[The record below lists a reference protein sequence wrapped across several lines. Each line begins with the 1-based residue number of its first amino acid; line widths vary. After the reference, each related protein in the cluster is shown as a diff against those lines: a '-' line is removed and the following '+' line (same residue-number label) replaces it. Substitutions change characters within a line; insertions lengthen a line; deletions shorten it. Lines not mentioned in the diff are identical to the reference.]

1 MLALALLSL
10 AAPAQAQLV
19 GTTTQLTTNPATQL
33 DPAISGDLV
42 VFTDLRNG
50 NEDVY
55 YVNIATLAEVQVTS
69 GAGNQRL
76 NDVDGSTIVFTDMT
90 APGARINAYDVGSAL
105 TTTLTSG
112 PTDQNPRID
121 GSTVAFERGP
131 SSAYDVW
138 TVQLGT
144 LATAAVAGTAA
155 HEQNPVVDG
164 TRVVYERHITPTAP
178 GEIVVF
184 DTSTSTETV
193 LGALTLDNRRPDID
207 GDLVVWDVLTPA
219 GDTDIMIH
227 DLSVGLGKT
236 LALPGNQRAA
246 HISGRV
252 VAFDDDSSGSSDVL
266 VHHVDLLV
274 TEPIAAGPG
283 TEFLNDIDGGRVVY
297 TSNAAGNFDI
307 WLFEFEL
314 GPPDCETSDD
324 LCVDE
329 TGYTTVFEQT
339 WTRARGRPHHVGCA
353 HRSGGNGHGG
363 GGHGGGGHGDDED
376 GTAFS
381 ATAGPAILVVH
392 NHGCSSATG
401 TLNGEPVLFPSD
413 LNQNVECFTR
423 EVELGADNVLDVG
436 VRSRPGC
443 SIDVSI
449 LTEDQCVET
458 VAAES
463 CEASALGG
471 APSAL
476 CGLAL
481 LGFMGTRRRRAA

>member
-1 MLALALLSL
+1 MPHARSRSLLALALLSL

-33 DPAISGDLV
+33 DPAIAGDLV

-131 SSAYDVW
+131 SGAYDVW
-138 TVQLGT
+138 TVTLGT
-144 LATAAVAGTAA
+144 LATSAVASSAA

-164 TRVVYERHITPTAP
+164 TRVVYERHATPTAP

-184 DTSTSTETV
+184 DSSTSTELV
-193 LGALTLDNRRPDID
+193 LGAATLDNRRPDID

-246 HISGRV
+246 HVSGRV

-274 TEPIAAGPG
+274 TEAIAAGPG

-307 WLFEFEL
+307 WLFEFEI
-314 GPPDCETSDD
+314 GPPDCDPSED
-324 LCVDE
+324 LCLDE
-329 TGYTTVFEQT
+329 TGFSAVFEGSFART
-339 WTRARGRPHHVGCA
+339 RGRPLPV
-353 HRSGGNGHGG
+353 
-363 GGHGGGGHGDDED
+363 DV
-376 GTAFS
+376 AFS
-381 ATAGPAILVVH
+381 ATGGPAILVVH

-413 LNQNVECFTR
+413 LNQNVGCFTR
-423 EVELGADNVLDVG
+423 EVELGADNVLEVG

-449 LTEDQCVET
+449 FTEDQCVESI
-458 VAAES
+458 AAES
-463 CEASALGG
+463 CESSALGG
-471 APSAL
+471 VPSAL

-481 LGFMGTRRRRAA
+481 LGFMGARRRRAA